1 MIQYT
6 VKVYDDRTEWFNE
19 ENQLHREDGPAVE
32 WSTAVKYWFKEDKR
46 HREDGPAIECANGY
60 KAWYLNDVEVTEDEV
75 MNPTKELTMAQLEEL
90 LGHKV
95 KVVK

>member
-6 VKVYDDRTEWFNE
+6 VKVYPSGTKEWFNE
-19 ENQLHREDGPAVE
+19 KGQLHRLDGPAVE
-32 WSTAVKYWFKEDKR
+32 WA
-46 HREDGPAIECANGY
+46 DGI
-60 KAWYLNDVEVTEDEV
+60 KSWYLNGVEVTEDQV
-75 MNPTKELTMAQLEEL
+75 MNETKELTLAQLAEL

>member
-6 VKVYDDRTEWFNE
+6 VKVYPSGTKEWFNE
-19 ENQLHREDGPAVE
+19 KGQLHRLDGPAVE
-32 WSTAVKYWFKEDKR
+32 WA
-46 HREDGPAIECANGY
+46 DGI
-60 KAWYLNDVEVTEDEV
+60 KSWYLNGVEVTEDQV
-75 MNPTKELTMAQLEEL
+75 MNETKELTLAQLEEL